1 MRRITR
7 SVLFASAA
15 AFSIA
20 TAASAQDVPN
30 QAAAMEVRTRFVTD
44 LDTLQARFL
53 ALAEAIPAEK
63 YSWRPGTG
71 VRSIG
76 EVFMHIASEY
86 YVFAPMAYGAARS
99 PLIPR
104 APDAF
109 QKFEASSTKEDVM
122 KHLKDGFAFTKQ
134 ALSGIDASQLVGTR
148 KLFGGDHTIIETS
161 LIMSGDLHEHL
172 GQLIAYAR
180 MNGIKPPWS
189 K

>member
-44 LDTLQARFL
+44 LDTLLARFL
-53 ALAEAIPAEK
+53 
-63 YSWRPGTG
+63 
-71 VRSIG
+71 
-76 EVFMHIASEY
+76 
-86 YVFAPMAYGAARS
+86 
-99 PLIPR
+99 
-104 APDAF
+104 
-109 QKFEASSTKEDVM
+109 
-122 KHLKDGFAFTKQ
+122 
-134 ALSGIDASQLVGTR
+134 GTR